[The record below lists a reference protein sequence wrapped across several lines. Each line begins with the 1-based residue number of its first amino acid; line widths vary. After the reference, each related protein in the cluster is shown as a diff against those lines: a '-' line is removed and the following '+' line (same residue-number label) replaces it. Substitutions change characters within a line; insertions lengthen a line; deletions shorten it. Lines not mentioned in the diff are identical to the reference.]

1 MMDLKNVLIVFITL
15 ANFAILMLV
24 HFRSPRFVSIKY
36 FKFATLMVF
45 LWCLSMI
52 LYRFYANLLDAEM
65 STFWARQLYAFASL
79 IPLSFIFHGL
89 SFPDRIISKK
99 ILFPTLSVGIIYFL
113 INSLT
118 NLIVLTVDVSV
129 NGEKTIVFNYLYYLT
144 FPIYVSILFFSSY
157 FIYFL
162 RYKNSRG
169 VFKYQIKLLLIGLI
183 AASSIAMISNLLL
196 PTFGVFHLNWLGQV
210 MTTLWIIL
218 VGYAIAKH
226 RFVDA
231 KMIVVRTF
239 SYILSLGFVV
249 LGLGVLIIS
258 LTNLLFGNSR
268 SFIEMLFLILL
279 IGFTIVIFQPIK
291 SSFDYLTQRWFHS
304 GSYNVEDVL
313 REITSVTVTH
323 LELADLSNAIHDV
336 FVKKFKSSSL
346 TLYVFNDRLIEKWI
360 QGRKKSLNQ
369 EEHLMIAY
377 LISRLKKC
385 EDNLLVSDEILD
397 FKTVKYMERINSEVF
412 LGLKFQN
419 NLVGLLGLG
428 EKSSGAHYSDDDFK
442 VLSIIDKQLGVA
454 LANARAYEEIKNFNT
469 TLKDEVARATKRLK
483 TANKRLLQFDKL
495 KDEFVS
501 LASHELR
508 TPMVSIRNYSW
519 MLFNDKVG
527 KLKPKQKEYAR
538 RIYESSTRLT
548 RLVNSMLNIS
558 RIESGR
564 ILLSVEP
571 TDILNLTQEVITEL
585 EGKAKEQGVVIE
597 IKKTAK
603 NLEKNQDQSL
613 EKLPTVMI
621 DSDKIKEVL
630 VNLVGN
636 SLKFTPKG
644 GRVEISFSTDE
655 LFVHIQVKD
664 TGAGLEEDEI
674 PKLFKKFGMIRET
687 YLMTA
692 GTVQG
697 TGLGLYICK
706 SIIEMHGGEIGVH
719 SQGRGKGSTFYFS
732 LPKENNS
739 TALKLKS
746 GEKNGKD
753 AGIIHSE
760 VGGY

>member
-1 MMDLKNVLIVFITL
+1 MNIELLASIIAGIANISLGLIALKSNPKSITNRLLFLITLIISSWIFANYFSLHSTDEINTLLWIRMVMVITTPLGPLLFLFLKSFPDTKLQYDKYRLVILIFLCLIIALLSASKLTFSGVTIENGNIIPTIGIGIIAYFLLTVGFVLAGFVQVIIKYKKAKGIRKTQLLYLATGVVLTFATMIVTNLFFVLILNYSGAVIIGPL
-15 ANFAILMLV
+15 SSLMLV
-24 HFRSPRFVSIKY
+24 GTI
-36 FKFATLMVF
+36 T
-45 LWCLSMI
+45 
-52 LYRFYANLLDAEM
+52 YAIVKHRLLDIRLVIARTI
-65 STFWARQLYAFASL
+65 SYSLLTFFLISFYVIGLYGISMLLFSESFEGIQLV
-79 IPLSFIFHGL
+79 
-89 SFPDRIISKK
+89 
-99 ILFPTLSVGIIYFL
+99 LSVILALITAYTFQPLRSFL
-113 INSLT
+113 ERIT
-118 NLIVLTVDVSV
+118 DSV
-129 NGEKTIVFNYLYYLT
+129 FYHDNYN
-144 FPIYVSILFFSSY
+144 P
-157 FIYFL
+157 
-162 RYKNSRG
+162 
-169 VFKYQIKLLLIGLI
+169 QLLIDQTTKVI
-183 AASSIAMISNLLL
+183 AS
-196 PTFGVFHLNWLGQV
+196 H
-210 MTTLWIIL
+210 IL
-218 VGYAIAKH
+218 
-226 RFVDA
+226 
-231 KMIVVRTF
+231 
-239 SYILSLGFVV
+239 
-249 LGLGVLIIS
+249 
-258 LTNLLFGNSR
+258 
-268 SFIEMLFLILL
+268 
-279 IGFTIVIFQPIK
+279 
-291 SSFDYLTQRWFHS
+291 
-304 GSYNVEDVL
+304 
-313 REITSVTVTH
+313 
-323 LELADLSNAIHDV
+323 LADLAETVLRVIENQM
-336 FVKKFKSSSL
+336 KFKGMGL
-346 TLYVFNDRLIEKWI
+346 LVLNEKEEIEKIFCCSSDHSI
-360 QGRKKSLNQ
+360 QEILLKLYMYLENQKSQQVLLFDDLSEGKVKELFRKLNLQAIVPLLLKEKIVGHLLVGEKKSGEVITQRDLAV
-369 EEHLMIAY
+369 LGI
-377 LISRLKKC
+377 LSRELA
-385 EDNLLVSDEILD
+385 
-397 FKTVKYMERINSEVF
+397 
-412 LGLKFQN
+412 
-419 NLVGLLGLG
+419 VGL
-428 EKSSGAHYSDDDFK
+428 
-442 VLSIIDKQLGVA
+442 Q
-454 LANARAYEEIKNFNT
+454 NARAYEEIKNFNT